1 MTTKVKSEETAPYKY
16 TSETAP
22 AYEAAKIAPPAVVN
36 EKTVDAILTQ
46 FERADIKEAAKR
58 ILKQDFFQTMKLTS
72 PALCVEYL
80 QSQMSYEP
88 REQFRIIYLNTR
100 HAVISD
106 EVLFYGTLNGATVN
120 PREVAKAVL
129 LHNAAAVI
137 ISHNHPSG
145 VAEPSQADISLTVKL
160 KEALLLIECRLLDHI
175 VVAGS
180 EFVSLSDRG
189 LI

>member
-1 MTTKVKSEETAPYKY
+1 
-16 TSETAP
+16 
-22 AYEAAKIAPPAVVN
+22 
-36 EKTVDAILTQ
+36 
-46 FERADIKEAAKR
+46 
-58 ILKQDFFQTMKLTS
+58 
-72 PALCVEYL
+72 
-80 QSQMSYEP
+80 MSYEP

-120 PREVAKAVL
+120 PREVAKAAL

-189 LI
+189 LF